1 MHLMHKANFP
11 AVMRIYIG
19 FLLKIHTE
27 SESSMQVMLRFGLN
41 KKKINL
47 HSLYNK

>member
-1 MHLMHKANFP
+1 MHLLHKANFP

-19 FLLKIHTE
+19 FLFKIHTE
-27 SESSMQVMLRFGLN
+27 SEFSLQVTLRFGLN

-47 HSLYNK
+47 HSLCNK